1 MRSGASGS
9 SHVTFFGLGER
20 ELGRVECDLSD
31 IGLDLDT
38 TNQRVYERD
47 ILSRLLADTMRTRQQ
62 KKQTRLS
69 FEPLPSSSPA
79 KDAFSSAIKD
89 RLASVRFEGSKSP
102 RRSNRGIRDAGDDLP
117 TPDPSSQPQGRWSSP
132 LSDAPST
139 PRKNSNE
146 LGSQQE
152 DEDDIVVPS
161 SKRRRLCPEIDLE
174 STPTRKSSRLQTFNT
189 PHSGLSHGRSRSSLG
204 ITASFPAHALSIGS
218 PETSGDEDGA
228 IVSRPVTR
236 QRAARTATRDEDP
249 FVVADDDEELVID
262 SDTRRGE
269 SKAQGRTNSR
279 GGGFVVDDDQVEYI
293 SSDEDIAPARRR
305 QNGKHKRRSK
315 REQDEIDDDL
325 KDLQTSD
332 IEEEPAHAESRRTRG
347 GPVTTRKDRNREHF
361 EALRRRRAGEKI
373 PRIADSEE
381 EGVNYDFDQDDGA
394 DIEEVTQGMPGQ
406 FLRLQERDESSSDG
420 EQQHDNATEDVDED
434 DFVVD
439 DENDRRHGHSG
450 IPLQFTSFASSKP
463 KELFIHI
470 IEWLIKNKIAPAFSR
485 SDELY
490 TLSWN
495 KINDQLKAQAGSR
508 LISSA
513 WNADFKNAILARP
526 EMHVEYISSG
536 DDESYLDCDAC
547 NRTNHP
553 ARYEFRLGGHPYDQN
568 TLEPIDEDDDEE
580 DDREDD
586 GSENEDGHNDKAG
599 YDEAGHL
606 LPSTD
611 TKFYLGRFC
620 AANAEM
626 GHKLTHWKYHL
637 NQALLAYLEEQGVLS
652 AEAIVAREKL
662 NKKKREKEAE
672 NVVDIMQETGVI
684 DEMWR
689 GLQDDLEDA
698 RYGMEDH
705 VAKGGKRSKG
715 RIGKVRATNATY

>member
-1 MRSGASGS
+1 
-9 SHVTFFGLGER
+9 
-20 ELGRVECDLSD
+20 
-31 IGLDLDT
+31 
-38 TNQRVYERD
+38 
-47 ILSRLLADTMRTRQQ
+47 MRTRQQ
-62 KKQTRLS
+62 KKQSRLS

-79 KDAFSSAIKD
+79 KNAFSSAVKD
-89 RLASVRFEGSKSP
+89 RLASVRFDGSKSP
-102 RRSNRGIRDAGDDLP
+102 RRSSRGVRDAADNLP
-117 TPDPSSQPQGRWSSP
+117 TPEPSSQPHGRWSSP

-139 PRKNSNE
+139 PGKNSNE
-146 LGSQQE
+146 LENQQE

-161 SKRRRLCPEIDLE
+161 SKRRRLCPEIHLE

-189 PHSGLSHGRSRSSLG
+189 PHSGFSRGRNRSGFG
-204 ITASFPAHALSIGS
+204 ITASSPPNALSIGS
-218 PETSGDEDGA
+218 PETSGDEDSA
-228 IVSRPVTR
+228 IETRPVIR
-236 QRAARTATRDEDP
+236 QRAARTAACGEDP
-249 FVVADDDEELVID
+249 FVVSDDDVELVAH
-262 SDTRRGE
+262 SDTRGGKSR
-269 SKAQGRTNSR
+269 AQGRTNSR
-279 GGGFVVDDDQVEYI
+279 GSGFIIVDDDEIEYI
-293 SSDEDIAPARRR
+293 SSDEDMASARRR
-305 QNGKHKRRSK
+305 RNGKHKTRSK
-315 REQDEIDDDL
+315 REQDEIDNDL

-332 IEEEPAHAESRRTRG
+332 IEEKPLHSESRRTRG
-347 GPVTTRKDRNREHF
+347 GPVTTQKDRNREHF

-373 PRIADSEE
+373 PRIADSDEE
-381 EGVNYDFDQDDGA
+381 EINYDFDQGDGA
-394 DIEEVTQGMPGQ
+394 DIEEVTQDMPGQ
-406 FLRLQERDESSSDG
+406 FLRLRERDESSSDD

-434 DFVVD
+434 DFVVN
-439 DENDRRHGHSG
+439 DETDRRHGHSG

-470 IEWLIKNKIAPAFSR
+470 IEWLVKNKIAPAFSR

-526 EMHVEYISSG
+526 EMQVEYVSSG

-580 DDREDD
+580 KDDEEDDREDN
-586 GSENEDGHNDKAG
+586 GNENEDGHNGKAS

-606 LPSTD
+606 LLSAD

-620 AANAEM
+620 AANAGM

-705 VAKGGKRSKG
+705 VARGGKRSKG
-715 RIGKVRATNATY
+715 RIGKVRTTNATY